1 MALKLPKTEELA
13 KIDEVYASLETRYNE
28 LLKFNYEARYEA
40 LLRTESD
47 YESYLVDRGTG
58 EVQDLSITMAQFDH
72 PETQSLQAI
81 NKALLNISLRRDM
94 ISKEYIRSIQNLS
107 HWQSLSNDMESFY
120 QRAFDYLLTFEEI
133 KGLKTIGD
141 KSAEIHQHIP
151 HIVDL
156 KNDVNRYYKKDG
168 NIVYGEAY
176 NYRIAVKEVLEDLDM
191 KKETTAKQCE
201 IFAKMREAGM

>member
-1 MALKLPKTEELA
+1 MALRLPKTKEMENIEEA
-13 KIDEVYASLETRYNE
+13 FKILSTRYDE
-28 LLKFNYEARYEA
+28 LLRFNYEKRYEA
-40 LLRTESD
+40 LLRTEGE
-47 YESYLVDRGTG
+47 YANYVVDKAMG
-58 EVQDLSITMAQFDH
+58 EVQDLSIIMAQFDH

-81 NKALLNISLRRDM
+81 NRALLNISLRRDM

-107 HWQSLSNDMESFY
+107 HWQSLANDVEAFY

-141 KSAEIHQHIP
+141 KAAEIHQHIAN
-151 HIVDL
+151 IVSL
-156 KNDVNRYYKKDG
+156 KDGVSRYYHKDG

-176 NYRIAVKEVLEDLDM
+176 NYRIAVKEVLEDLDL

>member
-1 MALKLPKTEELA
+1 MALKLPKTEELERIEEA
-13 KIDEVYASLETRYNE
+13 YQTLSKRYE
-28 LLKFNYEARYEA
+28 DLLRFNYEKRYEA
-40 LLRTESD
+40 LLRTEVD
-47 YESYLVDRGTG
+47 YANYVVDKAMG
-58 EVQDLSITMAQFDH
+58 EVQDLSITMAKFDH
-72 PETQSLQAI
+72 PESQSLQSI

-94 ISKEYIRSIQNLS
+94 ISKEYIRSIQNLAN
-107 HWQSLSNDMESFY
+107 WQSLSNDIEAFY

-151 HIVDL
+151 HILDL
-156 KNDVNRYYKKDG
+156 KNDINRYYRKDG

>member
-1 MALKLPKTEELA
+1 MALKLPKTEEMDRIEEAYLA
-13 KIDEVYASLETRYNE
+13 LSKRYE
-28 LLKFNYEARYEA
+28 DLLRFNYEGRYAA
-40 LLRTESD
+40 LLRTEAE
-47 YESYLVDRGTG
+47 YANYVVDKAMGD
-58 EVQDLSITMAQFDH
+58 VQDLSITMAQFDH
-72 PETQSLQAI
+72 PESQSLQSI
-81 NKALLNISLRRDM
+81 NRALLNISLRRDM
-94 ISKEYIRSIQNLS
+94 ISKEYIRSIQNLAN
-107 HWQSLSNDMESFY
+107 WQSLSNDIEAFY

-151 HIVDL
+151 HILDL
-156 KNDVNRYYKKDG
+156 KNAINRYYRKDG